1 MTLEHWVLGLLGA
14 MTVWSVI
21 AMIVPPRKGPD
32 YPARRPDG
40 AAPTD
45 VLPCLHDWTRW
56 GYCATCGEQ
65 TQAMKKA
72 RRRHPSTWRDAS

>member
-1 MTLEHWVLGLLGA
+1 MTLEHIILGLLGA
-14 MTVWSVI
+14 MVVWSLI
-21 AMIVPPRKGPD
+21 AMFVPSRKEPES
-32 YPARRPDG
+32 PVHRQ
-40 AAPTD
+40 PTPSD

-65 TQAMKKA
+65 TQAMKQA